1 MYDLTWQLKRN
12 SVILVHKELHDFLV
26 TKFEFEVSMES
37 LDSIKNN
44 KIGGM
49 TFLEL
54 TSDEIKELI
63 PFLGERKTIQRMI
76 NSYANP
82 SQQEKVKL
90 KLFIVAIFHLVSI
103 RQFVNLF
110 CISHVRR

>member
-1 MYDLTWQLKRN
+1 MATKAELSNFSRE
-12 SVILVHKELHDFLV
+12 ELHEFLV
-26 TKFEFEVSMES
+26 TKYGFEVSMES

-63 PFLGERKTIQRMI
+63 TLLGERKTIQRMI
-76 NSYANP
+76 NSYTKP
-82 SQQEKVKL
+82 PQQEKEVIYCSYL
-90 KLFIVAIFHLVSI
+90 SHIYAFTLFHFKGL
-103 RQFVNLF
+103 
-110 CISHVRR
+110 